1 MKSALWVLL
10 LLSLLLTG
18 CRDGKTVA
26 LSGTTTAEAA
36 TPETVRP
43 VTVEVFEV
51 AAATEGRPQPIPAV
65 ISVERTAAVLAKRD
79 GIIIWLGGQEGAH
92 VKQGE
97 VLARLNDDE
106 SNAQLRQ
113 TELEITRLQIEER
126 QYEAMLR
133 VNRSELERQQKL
145 AHDGIVSQS
154 EIERAQYKVEV
165 SQQELDKTKLATR
178 MAQARTEAAKLE
190 VEKTVIRAPLTGI
203 VTQRLAKLS
212 SSVVRNDKLFEIAQL
227 APLEV
232 RFQLAQTDAWQ
243 PRPGALVQLALADD
257 QRVVATARLQ
267 RLAPVADAA
276 SNARSYFAILL
287 GNTTLIPGTAVS
299 VLRPH
304 TNVISGYW
312 IPRAAFAVSE
322 DLQRGTSA
330 VLLVVEDGKCTARTV
345 WLGALASDQV
355 EVRSGLMTGDQI
367 VLTSSAGLKPGV
379 RVTVNML

>member
-1 MKSALWVLL
+1 MRRALCLGLIVLL
-10 LLSLLLTG
+10 AG
-18 CRDGKTVA
+18 CRAGTQTVA
-26 LSGTTTAEAA
+26 LSESSTARAA
-36 TPETVRP
+36 TPESARSI
-43 VTVEVFEV
+43 TVEVFEV
-51 AAATEGRPQPIPAV
+51 AAATEGRAQPIPAV

-79 GIIIWLGGQEGAH
+79 GVILWLGGQEGAR
-92 VKQGE
+92 VKQGD
-97 VLARLNDDE
+97 VLARLNDDD

-126 QYEAMLR
+126 QYEAMLK

-145 AHDGIVSQS
+145 ARDGIVSQS

-165 SQQELDKTKLATR
+165 SEQELDKTKLATR
-178 MAQARTEAAKLE
+178 MAQARTEVVKLE

-203 VTQRLAKLS
+203 ITQRLAKLGTS
-212 SSVVRNDKLFEIAQL
+212 IVRNDKLFELAQL

-232 RFQLAQTDAWQ
+232 RFQLAQTDVWQ

-267 RLAPVADAA
+267 RLAPVADAT
-276 SNARSYFAILL
+276 SNARSYWATLL
-287 GNTTLIPGTAVS
+287 GSTALIPGTAVS

-304 TNVISGYW
+304 TNATTGYW
-312 IPRAAFAVSE
+312 IPRAAFAATA

-330 VLLVVEDGKCTARTV
+330 VLLVVEDGKCAARTV

-355 EVRSGLMTGDQI
+355 EVRSGLITGDRI
-367 VLTSSAGLKPGV
+367 VLTSPAELKPGAY
-379 RVTVNML
+379 VTVNTL